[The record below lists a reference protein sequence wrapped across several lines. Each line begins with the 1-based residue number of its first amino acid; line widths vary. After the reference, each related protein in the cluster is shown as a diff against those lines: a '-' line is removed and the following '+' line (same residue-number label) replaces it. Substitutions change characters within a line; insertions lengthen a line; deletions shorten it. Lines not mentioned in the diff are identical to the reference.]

1 MDPGTT
7 RSSCDLRPLRCYLVE
22 DSPLIRRSLIA
33 TLEDMVAL
41 EVIGTAED
49 EATAKAWLD
58 TMENTFDLIIV
69 DIFLKQGS
77 GLEVL
82 RRAREL
88 HPQVHLAVL
97 TNYATADMR
106 RRCTAMGADRVFDK
120 SAELEELL
128 AYCSQLAQDH
138 Q

>member
-1 MDPGTT
+1 MNPGSIG
-7 RSSCDLRPLRCYLVE
+7 SSCALRPLRCYLVE

-49 EATAKAWLD
+49 EATATAWLHDAPD
-58 TMENTFDLIIV
+58 TVDLMIV
-69 DIFLKQGS
+69 DLFLKQGS

-88 HPQVHLAVL
+88 RPQARLAVL
-97 TNYATADMR
+97 TNYATTDMR
-106 RRCTAMGADRVFDK
+106 RRCAAIGADRVFDK

-128 AYCSQLAQDH
+128 AYCTQLAQDL

>member
-1 MDPGTT
+1 MNPGTI

-49 EATAKAWLD
+49 EATARTWLD
-58 TMENTFDLIIV
+58 NTENTFDLVIV

-88 HPQVHLAVL
+88 HPHARLAVL

-128 AYCSQLAQDH
+128 AYCTELAQELR
-138 Q
+138 